1 MKNIFCRF
9 VIILVCFFGANFIY
23 PNAVQTQQ
31 KSTVEKKV
39 SILQEKVTKLL
50 EKQRDLEARIA
61 VLERLNL
68 TPSPDL
74 LRASWLSA
82 SKDEIIRQIVNIAA
96 NAYQYRLRPATM
108 GGGGGTY
115 EGYKIPKMMMTSDYA
130 KVEMTTSKDSI
141 ILMGVSTKGLGTV
154 QATLKEWGRTENWIY
169 TGEFE

>member
-1 MKNIFCRF
+1 MKNILYRLD
-9 VIILVCFFGANFIY
+9 IILDFLIATICTYTNVAES
-23 PNAVQTQQ
+23 QQ
-31 KSTVEKKV
+31 KNTIDKKV
-39 SILQEKVTKLL
+39 TILQEKVTKLI